1 MGDYVG
7 DMTPQAK
14 NGRNRP
20 RRAGL
25 AKGWNV

>member
-7 DMTPQAK
+7 NVTPNAK
-14 NGRNRP
+14 KCKNWP

-25 AKGWNV
+25 AKGEV